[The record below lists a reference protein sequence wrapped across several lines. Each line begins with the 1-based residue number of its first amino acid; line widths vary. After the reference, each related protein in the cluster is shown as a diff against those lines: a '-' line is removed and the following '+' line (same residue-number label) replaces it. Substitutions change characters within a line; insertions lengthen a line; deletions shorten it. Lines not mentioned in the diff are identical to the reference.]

1 MKHKLLQT
9 LARKSAKLLAAFAL
23 LATTSF
29 SAKADYTCLFGK
41 SYNSGNAGTY
51 ENNWYTTNDG
61 FRCDLTNWNNNNT
74 SANSKN
80 NWTYVKCGSK
90 NAAYTATITTH
101 DAISENIQSVSVT
114 IDAITVNSITSIK
127 LYTSVD
133 GTEYT
138 EAGSFAKAVGD
149 QTVSLTNSNANSFY
163 KIEFV
168 CQKGSSNGLAQVSKV
183 VYKTGTVD
191 PNKPAAP
198 TFTPDGGEVDANS
211 TVTIAGD
218 DKTLSLKYWFGD
230 DETAATTVTGASATV
245 TITEA
250 CTLNAIAIGEGD
262 AVSATK
268 TASFTI
274 NPASYPNTIYYSH
287 CTSDDSGFEA
297 WGVAGVTNPWTIDAT
312 YGLKA
317 TGYKSGANTET
328 EGVMSSPV
336 LDLTNRA
343 NITLDFDQAIN
354 MFKNGKTVLSGEDM
368 AQINNYISV
377 VIAEVEDETIPTD
390 WTKLADATLPES
402 QSWNFYAQ
410 NPAINLDAYKGKK
423 VRIGFKYTSTTEMA
437 GTWEIKNVLVRGDIA
452 PEIPAPTA
460 AENVTITEG
469 EGSWTIRPESYPV
482 VLTFA
487 VEDGVQMYAKS
498 ISDTQ
503 AQAAAEGDNDGYTV
517 LEGNTLTLTA
527 QGDNY
532 SVYAMKDGVKSV
544 AKTIVA
550 DAATGIAGIEAE
562 NGEAVYFNLQGVRV
576 QNPEN
581 GVFIRVQN
589 GKAVKI
595 VK

>member
-9 LARKSAKLLAAFAL
+9 WARKSAKLLAAIAL
-23 LATTSF
+23 LATTAF
-29 SAKADYTCLFGK
+29 GAKADYTCLFGK
-41 SYNSGNAGTY
+41 SYNS
-51 ENNWYTTNDG
+51 ENVNNYKNSWYTTNDG
-61 FRCDLTNWNNNNT
+61 FRCDLTNWNNNNNEW
-74 SANSKN
+74 A
-80 NWTYVKCGSK
+80 YVRCGSK
-90 NAAYTATITTH
+90 SAASTATITTNA
-101 DAISENIQSVSVT
+101 AIRENIQSVTVT
-114 IDAITVNSITSIK
+114 IDAITADKITSIK
-127 LYTSVD
+127 LYTSPD
-133 GTEYT
+133 GKNYT
-138 EAGSFAKAVGD
+138 EAGSFSKAKGD
-149 QTVSLTNSNANSFY
+149 QEVSLTNSNANSYY

-168 CQKGSSNGLAQVSKV
+168 CLKGKSNGLAQVSKV

-191 PNKPAAP
+191 PDKPAAP
-198 TFTPDGGEVDANS
+198 TFTPDGGEVDFNS
-211 TVTIAGD
+211 TVTITRD
-218 DKTLSLKYWFGD
+218 DKALSLKYWFGD
-230 DETAATTVTGASATV
+230 DETAATTVKEASATV
-245 TITEA
+245 TITGA

-274 NPASYPNTIYYSH
+274 NPASYPNTIYYNH
-287 CTSDDSGFEA
+287 CTSDDCGFEA

-317 TGYKSGANTET
+317 TGYKNGANNET

-368 AQINNYISV
+368 DQINNYISV

-452 PEIPAPTA
+452 PELPAPTA
-460 AENVTITEG
+460 EDGVEVDVVDG
-469 EGSWTIRPESYPV
+469 GWGIRPEKYPV
-482 VLTFA
+482 TLTFA
-487 VEDGVQMYAKS
+487 VEDGVQIYAKKL
-498 ISDTQ
+498 TA
-503 AQAAAEGDNDGYTV
+503 AQAAAEDNNDGYTA
-517 LEGNTLTLTA
+517 LPDNKLTLTKS
-527 QGDNY
+527 GEEY
-532 SVYAMKDGVKSV
+532 SVYAMKDGVKSE
-544 AKTIVA
+544 AKTITANVPS
-550 DAATGIAGIEAE
+550 GIAGIEAE

-576 QNPEN
+576 ENPEN
-581 GVFIRVQN
+581 GIFIRVQN

-595 VK
+595 AK

>member
-1 MKHKLLQT
+1 M
-9 LARKSAKLLAAFAL
+9 
-23 LATTSF
+23 
-29 SAKADYTCLFGK
+29 FGK

-80 NWTYVKCGSK
+80 NWTYVKCGSR

-230 DETAATTVTGASATV
+230 DETAATTVTGSTATV

-250 CTLNAIAIGEGD
+250 CTLNAVAIGEGD
-262 AVSATK
+262 VESVVK
-268 TASFTI
+268 TASYT
-274 NPASYPNTIYYSH
+274 
-287 CTSDDSGFEA
+287 
-297 WGVAGVTNPWTIDAT
+297 
-312 YGLKA
+312 
-317 TGYKSGANTET
+317 
-328 EGVMSSPV
+328 
-336 LDLTNRA
+336 LT
-343 NITLDFDQAIN
+343 
-354 MFKNGKTVLSGEDM
+354 
-368 AQINNYISV
+368 
-377 VIAEVEDETIPTD
+377 
-390 WTKLADATLPES
+390 
-402 QSWNFYAQ
+402 
-410 NPAINLDAYKGKK
+410 PAINTYKQ
-423 VRIGFKYTSTTEMA
+423 ITTELTSGKYVFMC
-437 GTWEIKNVLVRGDIA
+437 GENFVNPVLVSNRCNFTDDF
-452 PEIPAPTA
+452 TK
-460 AENVTITEG
+460 TE
-469 EGSWTIRPESYPV
+469 
-482 VLTFA
+482 
-487 VEDGVQMYAKS
+487 DQ
-498 ISDTQ
+498 
-503 AQAAAEGDNDGYTV
+503 
-517 LEGNTLTLTA
+517 
-527 QGDNY
+527 
-532 SVYAMKDGVKSV
+532 
-544 AKTIVA
+544 IVA
-550 DAATGIAGIEAE
+550 SEKYEFGG
-562 NGEAVYFNLQGVRV
+562 Y
-576 QNPEN
+576 
-581 GVFIRVQN
+581 VF
-589 GKAVKI
+589 
-595 VK
+595 

>member
-1 MKHKLLQT
+1 MKKLFLTILSVFATLSGFAEATVGDNYTKVTNTNELTAGGEYILTYESAAMGALSGKIYLYVADGITISGNDAVIKATGVQT
-9 LARKSAKLLAAFAL
+9 FDVVAGTAANTYAFKLNLAEGQTAYMTCTKIDNGNTGSSDNLIANADMQISIDETTGV
-23 LATTSF
+23 ATIIPNSN
-29 SAKADYTCLFGK
+29 SNNGK
-41 SYNSGNAGTY
+41 CKIQCNTNSGQQRF
-51 ENNWYTTNDG
+51 TN
-61 FRCDLTNWNNNNT
+61 
-74 SANSKN
+74 
-80 NWTYVKCGSK
+80 
-90 NAAYTATITTH
+90 
-101 DAISENIQSVSVT
+101 
-114 IDAITVNSITSIK
+114 
-127 LYTSVD
+127 
-133 GTEYT
+133 
-138 EAGSFAKAVGD
+138 
-149 QTVSLTNSNANSFY
+149 
-163 KIEFV
+163 
-168 CQKGSSNGLAQVSKV
+168 
-183 VYKTGTVD
+183 YKTGTQKNCTIYKKVAAD
-191 PNKPAAP
+191 PNKIAAP
-198 TFTPDGGEVDANS
+198 TFTPDGGEVDINS

-218 DKTLSLKYWFGD
+218 DKALSLKYWFGE

-317 TGYKSGANTET
+317 TGYMSGANNET

-469 EGSWTIRPESYPV
+469 DDSWTIRPESYPV

-562 NGEAVYFNLQGVRV
+562 DGEAVYFNLQGVRV
-576 QNPEN
+576 QYPEN

-595 VK
+595 AK

>member
-9 LARKSAKLLAAFAL
+9 WTRKSAKLLAAFAL

-80 NWTYVKCGSK
+80 NWTYVKCGSR

-230 DETAATTVTGASATV
+230 DETAATTVTGSTATV

-250 CTLNAIAIGEGD
+250 CTLNAVAIGEGD
-262 AVSATK
+262 VESVVK
-268 TASFTI
+268 TASYT
-274 NPASYPNTIYYSH
+274 
-287 CTSDDSGFEA
+287 
-297 WGVAGVTNPWTIDAT
+297 
-312 YGLKA
+312 
-317 TGYKSGANTET
+317 
-328 EGVMSSPV
+328 
-336 LDLTNRA
+336 LT
-343 NITLDFDQAIN
+343 
-354 MFKNGKTVLSGEDM
+354 
-368 AQINNYISV
+368 
-377 VIAEVEDETIPTD
+377 
-390 WTKLADATLPES
+390 
-402 QSWNFYAQ
+402 
-410 NPAINLDAYKGKK
+410 PAINTYKQ
-423 VRIGFKYTSTTEMA
+423 ITTELTSGKYVFMCGENFVNPVLVSNRCNFTDDFTKTEDQIVASEKYEFTITVDGEYATIQGVDGKYLGINAA
-437 GTWEIKNVLVRGDIA
+437 GNNYFTQGTDASTNNFKWKFTVDNGVVTFTSAIADTNVLAQHMGNNNELYTNFAPGKVEGSVYPTLYKLYVA
-452 PEIPAPTA
+452 PEAPELPAPTA

-550 DAATGIAGIEAE
+550 DAATSIAGIEAE
-562 NGEAVYFNLQGVRV
+562 NGEAVYFNLQGVRERCIHPRTER
-576 QNPEN
+576 QGCEN
-581 GVFIRVQN
+581 REVILLTGEQEEQ
-589 GKAVKI
+589 
-595 VK
+595 